1 MILDRLMQALRRAG
15 VARPSTVR
23 ELRAQN
29 QKLAEER
36 GMLRWE
42 AGTRERGPL
51 TGNVSR
57 TAREDV
63 RALRDRLR
71 ELERSVLHIR
81 EGIAVIEVKLDIV
94 EGAIAVLDDRS
105 RHSIADVPDAVPLVP
120 EASPDAPPVPS
131 EMA

>member
-1 MILDRLMQALRRAG
+1 MILDGLMQALRRAG
-15 VARPSTVR
+15 IARPSTVR

-36 GMLRWE
+36 RMLRWE
-42 AGTRERGPL
+42 AGTRERGPM
-51 TGNVSR
+51 TGNVGR

-105 RHSIADVPDAVPLVP
+105 KHAIADVPDAVPLTQP
-120 EASPDAPPVPS
+120 PASD
-131 EMA
+131 ERG